1 MGAVGMTQEWVMNDN
16 ITSAETVVRMMF
28 QSMPENLKT
37 VLSPPAP

>member
-28 QSMPENLKT
+28 QSMLENLKT